1 MNSVPCRDKNFQAI
15 VKFIDMRKDRQT
27 DLKTTSP
34 VKVEI
39 WHQAEV
45 TVFGRCLSEYGL
57 RNVRDL
63 GKQRSKT

>member
-39 WHQAEV
+39 WH
-45 TVFGRCLSEYGL
+45 
-57 RNVRDL
+57 
-63 GKQRSKT
+63 